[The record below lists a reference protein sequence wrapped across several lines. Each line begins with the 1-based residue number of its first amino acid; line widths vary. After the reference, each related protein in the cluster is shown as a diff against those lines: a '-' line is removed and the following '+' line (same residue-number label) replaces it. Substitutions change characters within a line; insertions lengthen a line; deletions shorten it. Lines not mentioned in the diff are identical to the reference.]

1 MLLTVNLAS
10 ETPIYLQIR
19 QQLVEAIAA
28 EELRE
33 GDKLPSVRQLASDL
47 GVNMHTVNK
56 AYAVLRDEG
65 FLLMNK
71 RTGAVVA
78 PKLRLSGQG
87 VDECGSDERL
97 APVCGELQRLAL
109 EFKAAGGSAALFRQQ
124 FEKAV
129 AEVFAS
135 DNKPEGEC

>member
-10 ETPIYLQIR
+10 GTPIYLQIR
-19 QQLVEAIAA
+19 QQLVEAIATG
-28 EELRE
+28 ELRE

-78 PKLRLSGQG
+78 PRSPIGG
-87 VDECGSDERL
+87 DEGGGGAD
-97 APVCGELQRLAL
+97 AKLQRAGAELERVAL
-109 EFKAAGGSAALFRQQ
+109 ELKAAGAGAELFMEACRKAAD
-124 FEKAV
+124 A
-129 AEVFAS
+129 VFACES
-135 DNKPEGEC
+135 AGEGEW